1 MPAVAIKLFRD
12 PDIAKKVMQDLGARG
27 YKAQEIASVGRGSH
41 EKGAVHVKV
50 PEMGDIVATGVAA
63 AAIKEAGAKPSKEA
77 LLAALAKAWGVS
89 PDSIT
94 YYELGLSMGGTVVS
108 VHTEEPR
115 LAQAQEV
122 LRQGD
127 QAAVQRTVP
136 WSNSP
141 GFKQAKRML
150 KTDPRDAEMSGD
162 WRKY

>member
-1 MPAVAIKLFRD
+1 MPSVAIKLFRD
-12 PDIAKKVMQDLGARG
+12 PDVAKKVMRDLGTRG

-41 EKGAVHVKV
+41 EKGAVHVNV
-50 PEMGDIVATGVAA
+50 PELGDIEVTGVAA
-63 AAIKEAGAKPSKEA
+63 AAVKEAGAHPSKEA
-77 LLAALAKAWGVS
+77 LLAALTKAWGVAE
-89 PDSIT
+89 DATI

-108 VHTEEPR
+108 VHAEEPR
-115 LAQAQEV
+115 LAKAQEV